1 MYNIFYEHPERM
13 KDIESEIAK
22 FRAKIVAKN
31 IDSLGLSN
39 TQIET
44 ILKSNTVYRNARGR

>member
-1 MYNIFYEHPERM
+1 MYNIFIENPEQM
-13 KDIESEIAK
+13 KNMESEIAK

-39 TQIET
+39 TQIEA
-44 ILKSNTVYRNARGR
+44 ILKSNTVYRDARSR